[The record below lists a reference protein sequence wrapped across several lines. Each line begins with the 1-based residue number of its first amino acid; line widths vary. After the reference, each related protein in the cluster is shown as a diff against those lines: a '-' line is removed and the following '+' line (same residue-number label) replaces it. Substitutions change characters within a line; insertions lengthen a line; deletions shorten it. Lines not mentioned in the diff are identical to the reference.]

1 MKCCGVV
8 KLKLSPRFFAC
19 TYNAR
24 RISAMRASGERTE
37 LQNKKHKRA
46 TTLIK
51 YENLLNCF
59 YVAQL

>member
-1 MKCCGVV
+1 M
-8 KLKLSPRFFAC
+8 L
-19 TYNAR
+19 R
-24 RISAMRASGERTE
+24 RCKTKIVATIFRMRIQCKTNFCDVRGGERTE
-37 LQNKKHKRA
+37 LQNKKRRRA

>member
-1 MKCCGVV
+1 MKCCGAV
-8 KLKLSPRFFAC
+8 KLKLSLRFFVCA
-19 TYNAR
+19 YNAR
-24 RISAMRASGERTE
+24 QISAMRAVASALNCKT
-37 LQNKKHKRA
+37 KKHERA